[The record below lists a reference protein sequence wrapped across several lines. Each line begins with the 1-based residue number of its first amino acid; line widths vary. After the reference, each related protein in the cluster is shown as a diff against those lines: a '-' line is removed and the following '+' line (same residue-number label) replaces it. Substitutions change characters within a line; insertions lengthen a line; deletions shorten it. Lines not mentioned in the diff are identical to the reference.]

1 MNRIAGTL
9 RAVPLWGMGLFL
21 SLLCLIG
28 VAPFAVFMS
37 EFQIVKAAVDGR
49 SIAALAAFLL
59 GAGVVFAG
67 ALRHALAMAW
77 GSSPEA
83 APSAG
88 RLAPLDAILVYAPLA
103 VLLLLGVW
111 MPPPLR
117 EAISQAARV
126 LGRAP

>member
-49 SIAALAAFLL
+49 AIAALVAFLL
-59 GAGVVFAG
+59 GAAVVFAG

-77 GSSPEA
+77 GGPPA
-83 APSAG
+83 GPAPDRRST
-88 RLAPLDAILVYAPLA
+88 PLDAVLVYGPLA

-117 EAISQAARV
+117 EAISQAAQV